1 MFVRI
6 GSGTEDRLNSRF
18 YLVVLQTKE
27 KLNGE
32 RVKDLIKAENAK
44 IGRRLGNKKLNFNFS
59 RSFESLT
66 GFKRNGV
73 CPFACKTH
81 IPVIVSTP
89 PASPALADVAAA
101 GCTVV
106 SVGTRDAAR
115 RQRAAAA
122 APMSKRVTVCL
133 CDGARGDVKDPPCL
147 RQFPFPRSHSCLFL
161 NGGGTG
167 SPETD
172 FYKFCAGQ
180 LSPAIALSEE
190 YESRQSLR
198 IIDERTGKEYKVPI
212 RHNTVEAKGFL
223 QIRAPGGPPLH
234 VLDPGLMNT
243 CVAGSRISFIDELQA
258 SASNKDSYVRGAR
271 YRGYPIEHLAE
282 KSSYEEVVFLLI
294 YGDMPT
300 PHQLEEFV
308 SKLALLSA
316 MPEQIKSLIRSFDRS
331 AHPMSIFLAC
341 MAALSACSPEQN
353 PAVSGATIL
362 QHRPTRNRHLL
373 RAVAVGFTIA
383 ANILRHAEGLS
394 FVEPQTDLGL
404 VGSFLQ
410 MIDNAP
416 PSPTIARVR
425 NYGLEFEIRKA
436 LEVLMILH
444 AEHEMNCSTAAV
456 RHVASSHADLYISL
470 AAGVAALYGPRHGA
484 ANEAAVRMLRRI
496 AAPSHV
502 PQFLENVKRR
512 EDVYFTSRRLY
523 PNIDFYSGVVYT
535 QLGFAPNSFPLLFAV
550 ARLAGWAAHLNEYHQ
565 MAPNAEEAR
574 MVRPLQV
581 YRGQGERREEILR
594 KEREQATTPTRLPNC
609 PQTLQQNAAKP
620 QATPPQLLELIG
632 NFAP

>member
-1 MFVRI
+1 M
-6 GSGTEDRLNSRF
+6 
-18 YLVVLQTKE
+18 
-27 KLNGE
+27 
-32 RVKDLIKAENAK
+32 
-44 IGRRLGNKKLNFNFS
+44 LG
-59 RSFESLT
+59 
-66 GFKRNGV
+66 
-73 CPFACKTH
+73 
-81 IPVIVSTP
+81 
-89 PASPALADVAAA
+89 AL
-101 GCTVV
+101 
-106 SVGTRDAAR
+106 
-115 RQRAAAA
+115 
-122 APMSKRVTVCL
+122 K
-133 CDGARGDVKDPPCL
+133 
-147 RQFPFPRSHSCLFL
+147 
-161 NGGGTG
+161 
-167 SPETD
+167 
-172 FYKFCAGQ
+172 GQ

-243 CVAGSRISFIDELQA
+243 CVAGSRISFIDGEKGIL
-258 SASNKDSYVRGAR
+258 R

-316 MPEQIKSLIRSFDRS
+316 MPEQIKSLIRSFDR
-331 AHPMSIFLAC
+331 
-341 MAALSACSPEQN
+341 
-353 PAVSGATIL
+353 
-362 QHRPTRNRHLL
+362 
-373 RAVAVGFTIA
+373 
-383 ANILRHAEGLS
+383 HAEGLS

-416 PSPTIARVR
+416 PSPTIAR
-425 NYGLEFEIRKA
+425 A

-512 EDVYFTSRRLY
+512 EEKLMGFGHRIYKSYDPRAFIVRQVARVVFATLGPSDLSNVATALEKAALKDVYFTSRRLY

-594 KEREQATTPTRLPNC
+594 KEREQVCLAPNRLRRVPRC
-609 PQTLQQNAAKP
+609 MAKQKVQKCKHP
-620 QATPPQLLELIG
+620 RFCHVIECYG
-632 NFAP
+632 